1 MSTMKWYAAFQRFR
15 QTACIFQFST
25 LVLPCPD
32 SKCRVVNPTH
42 CTARSLLAK
51 RAKKERSSYVCPQ
64 TLPLLLHS
72 NGERDT
78 CSRTCILR
86 GSCLHRVY
94 RLTAN
99 ACSSTIVCQ
108 FGRLRIFREERES
121 IVYKHGS
128 DNFLHKNR
136 HRLVDMYIFEDNR
149 SNGSIKTAK
158 NDRFVRWRCW

>member
-1 MSTMKWYAAFQRFR
+1 MKWYAAFQRFR

-108 FGRLRIFREERES
+108 FGRQ
-121 IVYKHGS
+121 IVCQFS
-128 DNFLHKNR
+128 
-136 HRLVDMYIFEDNR
+136 
-149 SNGSIKTAK
+149 AK
-158 NDRFVRWRCW
+158 NASRSSTNTDPITFYIEIDIDS